1 MNKSSIYGYISI
13 VLANLFG
20 LTSIFIIDST
30 EQPWL
35 TEIFLVLMIV
45 FILIAATLFI
55 VSSNTTRAD

>member
-45 FILIAATLFI
+45 FILMAATLFI